1 MLRRMGLATVR
12 GLSLIAAL
20 VVCFAQA
27 PPTFSPDSAA
37 TVIAINGSVSVLRDS
52 YPWALAEGS
61 SVRAG
66 QMIVTGMDGYA
77 KFQVADGSTFEV
89 FPSSKV
95 MFRNNPSNLGDLL
108 DLELGRIKVWI
119 QHLGGVPNH
128 NRVHTPTA
136 IISVRGT
143 LFDVTV
149 DDGDSTLL
157 VVEEGQVEVTHRHIP
172 GSKLVNPGEWLRIS
186 RNEPLAQRSIE
197 KGSVLKTVLRAA
209 SDAVYV
215 VLSNGTAAPGGT
227 TTSPGSGTG
236 TGVGDHGSKTPAPPA
251 PPSTGGGSTTPAPAP
266 PPSSGGSSTPAP
278 APAPAPP
285 PAP

>member
-1 MLRRMGLATVR
+1 MGLATVR
-12 GLSLIAAL
+12 GLFLIATL

-27 PPTFSPDSAA
+27 PPALSPDSAA

-52 YPWALAEGS
+52 YPWALAEGN

-66 QMIVTGMDGYA
+66 QMIVTGADGYA
-77 KFQVADGSTFEV
+77 KFQVSDGSTFEV

-95 MFRNNPSNLGDLL
+95 MFRRNPSNWGDLL

-119 QHLGGVPNH
+119 QHLGGLPNH

-143 LFDVTV
+143 IFDVTV
-149 DDGDSTLL
+149 DDGDSTLV
-157 VVEEGQVEVTHRHIP
+157 VVEEGQVEVAHRHIP
-172 GSKLVNPGEWLRIS
+172 GSKLLNPGEWLRVN

-197 KGSVLKTVLRAA
+197 KGSVLKAVLRAA

-215 VLSNGTAAPGGT
+215 ALSNPGSTPGGT
-227 TTSPGSGTG
+227 TTSTGGSTG

-251 PPSTGGGSTTPAPAP
+251 PPTSGGGTTTPAPAP

-278 APAPAPP
+278 APAP
-285 PAP
+285 

>member
-1 MLRRMGLATVR
+1 
-12 GLSLIAAL
+12 
-20 VVCFAQA
+20 
-27 PPTFSPDSAA
+27 
-37 TVIAINGSVSVLRDS
+37 VIAINGSVSVLRDS
-52 YPWALAEGS
+52 YPWALAEGN

-66 QMIVTGMDGYA
+66 QMIVTGADGYA
-77 KFQVADGSTFEV
+77 KFQVSDGSTFEV

-95 MFRNNPSNLGDLL
+95 MFRRNPSNWGDLL

-119 QHLGGVPNH
+119 QHLGGLPNH

-143 LFDVTV
+143 IFDVTV
-149 DDGDSTLL
+149 DDGDSTLV
-157 VVEEGQVEVTHRHIP
+157 VVEEGQVEVAHRHIP
-172 GSKLVNPGEWLRIS
+172 GSKLLNPGEWLRVN

-197 KGSVLKTVLRAA
+197 KGSVLKAVLRAA

-215 VLSNGTAAPGGT
+215 ALSNPGSTPGGT
-227 TTSPGSGTG
+227 TTSTGGSTG

-251 PPSTGGGSTTPAPAP
+251 PPTSGGGTTTPAPAP

-278 APAPAPP
+278 APAP
-285 PAP
+285 